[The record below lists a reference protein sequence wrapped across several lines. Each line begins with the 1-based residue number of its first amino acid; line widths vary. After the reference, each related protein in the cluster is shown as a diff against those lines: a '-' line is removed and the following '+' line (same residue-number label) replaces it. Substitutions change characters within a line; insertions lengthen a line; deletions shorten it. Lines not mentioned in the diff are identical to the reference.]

1 MIYSNVLSAVISA
14 LATDAMDNT
23 SKQAWQKLYNPHN
36 EGSADL
42 SMLSSSRREGIDRK
56 EADCWIYARLH
67 SQLIPRHWN
76 ALVAKFSTHKG
87 LKVQAIGELVPLVA
101 SPAPTLFRYKAVTT
115 WAIPPLQGRQN
126 RSGREVASQTARTEA
141 ELKAV
146 TKQMH
151 IDKGQGDELH
161 RGGRET
167 SIKRSTD
174 MIVLPAEFYDMNT
187 WDNEGRPE
195 STRREWRRKI
205 QAVLNEMVNEALSAA
220 EVILEQ
226 EGVFLHQTA

>member
-14 LATDAMDNT
+14 LATDTMDNT

-36 EGSADL
+36 EGSSDL
-42 SMLSSSRREGIDRK
+42 NMLSSSRREGIDRK

-87 LKVQAIGELVPLVA
+87 IKVQAIGELVPLVA

-115 WAIPPLQGRQN
+115 WAIPRLQGRQS
-126 RSGREVASQTARTEA
+126 RSGREVESRSARSDAQLQAIPKEMQI
-141 ELKAV
+141 EKR
-146 TKQMH
+146 H
-151 IDKGQGDELH
+151 GDEAA
-161 RGGRET
+161 RVGSEA

-174 MIVLPAEFYDMNT
+174 MIVLPAAFYDMNT